1 MSVFDKVGD
10 FLDQIQ
16 TTEQYTKETLKND
29 GGKKSKKQK
38 NKDPRTPKGPE
49 FKEPPI
55 ETPQGERARIRKKL
69 NDSFI
74 GMSNEFDASMKEMKR
89 KKGKGGR

>member
-1 MSVFDKVGD
+1 MGVFDKVGD
-10 FLDQIQ
+10 FIDQIQ
-16 TTEQYTKETLKND
+16 TTEQYTNDTLKND
-29 GGKKSKKQK
+29 GGK
-38 NKDPRTPKGPE
+38 E

-55 ETPQGERARIRKKL
+55 ETPQGERARIKKKL

-74 GMSNEFDASMKEMKR
+74 GMSKEVRR

>member
-16 TTEQYTKETLKND
+16 TTEQYTKETLRND
-29 GGKKSKKQK
+29 GGSKRLK
-38 NKDPRTPKGPE
+38 NKRKDPKTPKRPPLQ
-49 FKEPPI
+49 EPVT
-55 ETPQGERARIRKKL
+55 ETPQGERARIKKEL

-74 GMSNEFDASMKEMKR
+74 AMSKEVRR
-89 KKGKGGR
+89 KKR

>member
-10 FLDQIQ
+10 FFEQIQ

-29 GGKKSKKQK
+29 GGKGSKNAKNPRYSVAEQK
-38 NKDPRTPKGPE
+38 
-49 FKEPPI
+49 
-55 ETPQGERARIRKKL
+55 QGERARIEKKL

-74 GMSNEFDASMKEMKR
+74 AMSKEVRR

>member
-1 MSVFDKVGD
+1 MSILDKVGD
-10 FLDQIQ
+10 FIDQIQ
-16 TTEQYTKETLKND
+16 TTEQYTKDTLKND
-29 GGKKSKKQK
+29 GGK
-38 NKDPRTPKGPE
+38 E
-49 FKEPPI
+49 FKEPKT

-74 GMSNEFDASMKEMKR
+74 AMSKEVRR

>member
-1 MSVFDKVGD
+1 MGVFDKLGD

-16 TTEQYTKETLKND
+16 TTEQYTNDTLKND
-29 GGKKSKKQK
+29 GGK
-38 NKDPRTPKGPE
+38 E
-49 FKEPPI
+49 FKEPKT
-55 ETPQGERARIRKKL
+55 ETPQGERARIKKKL

-74 GMSNEFDASMKEMKR
+74 GMSKEVRR

>member
-1 MSVFDKVGD
+1 MGIFDKVGD
-10 FLDQIQ
+10 FIDQIQ

-29 GGKKSKKQK
+29 GGKRFK
-38 NKDPRTPKGPE
+38 NKRKDPKTPKRPPLQ
-49 FKEPPI
+49 EPVT
-55 ETPQGERARIRKKL
+55 ETPQGERARIEKKL

-74 GMSNEFDASMKEMKR
+74 AMSKEVRR

>member
-1 MSVFDKVGD
+1 MGIFDKVGD
-10 FLDQIQ
+10 FIDQIQ

-29 GGKKSKKQK
+29 GGKGSKNAKNPRYSVAEQK
-38 NKDPRTPKGPE
+38 
-49 FKEPPI
+49 
-55 ETPQGERARIRKKL
+55 QGERARIEKKL

-74 GMSNEFDASMKEMKR
+74 AMSKEVRR

>member
-1 MSVFDKVGD
+1 MGVFDKLGD

-29 GGKKSKKQK
+29 GGKKSKNAKNPRYSVAEQKQNQK
-38 NKDPRTPKGPE
+38 AK
-49 FKEPPI
+49 
-55 ETPQGERARIRKKL
+55 IRKKL

-74 GMSNEFDASMKEMKR
+74 AMSKEVRR

>member
-55 ETPQGERARIRKKL
+55 ETPQGERARIEKKL

-74 GMSNEFDASMKEMKR
+74 AMSKEVRR